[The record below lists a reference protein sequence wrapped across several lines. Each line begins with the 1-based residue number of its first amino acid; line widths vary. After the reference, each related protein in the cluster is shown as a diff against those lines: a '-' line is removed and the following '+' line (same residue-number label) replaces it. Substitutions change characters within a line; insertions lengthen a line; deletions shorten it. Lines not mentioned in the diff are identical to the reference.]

1 MCYSIQIQIF
11 HRLNTPNLKRFSIS
25 LLIVRN
31 RNFDEKLTSNKFSKS
46 ISKSFCIL
54 GEFSKKKDK
63 KFNLTE
69 TLSASSSILVFYPR
83 GAAGHLCLVLS
94 ASHSFLDFGEAVG
107 FHHFFASYFHFT

>member
-1 MCYSIQIQIF
+1 MIHAPCTMQ
-11 HRLNTPNLKRFSIS
+11 T
-25 LLIVRN
+25 LIR
-31 RNFDEKLTSNKFSKS
+31 TSKHLKS
-46 ISKSFCIL
+46 ISKSSCIL

-69 TLSASSSILVFYPR
+69 TLSASSSILVFYLG

-107 FHHFFASYFHFT
+107 FHPFFASYFHFT